1 MLTNIEDARRQLFV
15 QLAGG
20 ADQEL
25 SARYLK
31 GDYAA
36 PLAPTR
42 LVDGRVLVLLTDAQV
57 RDAEERYRA
66 GDVTRPNLMSAF
78 ERWLDIKPSSF
89 RSKRDEG
96 GRGAWFSA
104 TTAANVYRWLY
115 SGRDYPSG
123 GTDELRKQGTS
134 VRGWDEWAFA
144 QGGDGLDYLLV
155 VNSADLPAVEAW
167 LSAPEGPPP
176 LREGG
181 QETGLSNESV
191 DFEFRLLPGELARLV
206 QVVGEAD
213 FFSRDELQRSL
224 SAFHERFPLARLR
237 RLHGRELLYELHGR
251 AGSDSLM
258 YWLEFKNDEQFN
270 NLLFGGIRGGSALKF
285 VIYQSAEDSS
295 WRTGTPSNIVEIT
308 ETEAA
313 AVAEK
318 QRDQLLAAVAVVQ
331 ALPRDPASAAYA
343 TLQAEIEEAAPD
355 FHHLAFF
362 HKALFLFS
370 PDSIDD
376 YQVYTWQDHML
387 ASMGVEP
394 PAPEQRKL
402 YAGARYFVAALQELR
417 EELGDDVPMGYL
429 TGALNRLHG
438 QPVKHWRIGMGKA
451 GGQWTQMRE
460 REMVAV
466 GWEELGDLADIV
478 GGYSSREGVEA
489 LKEAIGA
496 QWPDKAK
503 SQVGKDARQLWNFYN
518 TIKEG
523 DIIYA
528 ASHQTIRG
536 IGVVAGPYRYE
547 DDDFT
552 YAFRRRVKWL
562 TTEPFRTS
570 ATKGQGTTV
579 YNVSRMFDLITESV
593 RHLDRPAEAPSPK
606 KKPSR
611 LAKALA
617 PVADQLA
624 RKGQVILYG
633 PPGTGKTYH
642 ALQVAE
648 ELVARSSHVQGWADL
663 SAEQRAAIKGARS
676 ADAQRIW
683 TCTFHPAYGYE
694 DFVEGLRARPV
705 PGGLEFVPQP
715 GLFKRICTLAES
727 RRSEAFVLIID
738 EFNRGDSPRIF
749 GELLT
754 LLELDKRERLSV
766 QLPLSGERFTVP
778 RNVRILATMNTADRS
793 ISLLDAALRRRFG
806 FVEYM
811 PSAGPLADATVQG
824 LHLGEL
830 LRVVNERLL
839 SVLGNAARNLQV
851 GHAYF
856 MSEAQPIA
864 SVVALRNAIRYDLL
878 PLLQEYCAEDP
889 DALQT
894 LLGDAF
900 YDRERQ
906 RFRDAL
912 METGREADFIDALVS
927 WDRSRLAVEEDLDA
941 GEAGLDDEDAE
952 ELDD

>member
-20 ADQEL
+20 LDGEL
-25 SARYLK
+25 SARFLK
-31 GDYAA
+31 GDYEV
-36 PLAPTR
+36 PTTIAR
-42 LVDGRVLVLLTDAQV
+42 WLDGRLRIFVSDALV
-57 RDAEERYRA
+57 RDAEDRLSLR
-66 GDVTRPNLMSAF
+66 DDSRPNLRAGM
-78 ERWLDIKPSSF
+78 ERWLVEQPETF
-89 RSKRDEG
+89 PAQRD
-96 GRGAWFSA
+96 GAEMGFWMSA
-104 TTAANVYRWLY
+104 TAAANIYKWLFSSQDY
-115 SGRDYPSG
+115 SAG
-123 GTDELRKQGTS
+123 GAAKRKSATS
-134 VRGWDEWAFA
+134 INGWTEWAFGNTSQEA
-144 QGGDGLDYLLV
+144 DFQLLV
-155 VNSADLPAVEAW
+155 ASSDLERVGAW
-167 LSAPEGPPP
+167 LSDPDGPPP
-176 LREGG
+176 LPTGAHAEVVAT
-181 QETGLSNESV
+181 QETL
-191 DFEFRLLPGELARLV
+191 DFALLPGQRARLLALIDEMDLPSV
-206 QVVGEAD
+206 QQV
-213 FFSRDELQRSL
+213 QRWR
-224 SAFHERFPLARLR
+224 SAFQERFPLERLE
-237 RLHGRELLYELHGR
+237 RLQGMELLQELHGR
-251 AGSDSLM
+251 VDGGSLVW
-258 YWLEFKNDEQFN
+258 WLESKQDDQFDAGF
-270 NLLFGGIRGGSALKF
+270 FGSIRGRNFLKHGLH
-285 VIYQSAEDSS
+285 QSPEDGG
-295 WRTGTPSNIVEIT
+295 WRTGTMSNVVSLS
-308 ETEAA
+308 EAE
-313 AVAEK
+313 AVAYATR
-318 QRDQLLAAVAVVQ
+318 QRDQLLAAARVVQ
-331 ALPRDPASAAYA
+331 D
-343 TLQAEIEEAAPD
+343 LQFKPLVRGYFSLQQDVERVAPE
-355 FHHLAFF
+355 FHQVAFI
-362 HKALFLFS
+362 HKALALYY
-370 PDSIDD
+370 PDALDD
-376 YQVYTWQDHML
+376 YQVGSWQDHML

-451 GGQWTQMRE
+451 GGQWPQMRE

-503 SQVGKDARQLWNFYN
+503 SQVGKDARQLWDFYN

-536 IGVVAGPYRYE
+536 IGVVAGPYHYE
-547 DDDFT
+547 DDDFP

-593 RHLDRPAEAPSPK
+593 RHLDRPADAPSPK

-611 LAKALA
+611 IAKALA

-727 RRSEAFVLIID
+727 HRSEAFVLIID

-889 DALQT
+889 DALHT

-927 WDRSRLAVEEDLDA
+927 WDRSRLAVEDDLDA